1 MDPIETQIAF
11 YEAERARHK
20 KLGFRFGFIAIGFLV
35 LNMISGIIF
44 SALSNFGDGSSLAV
58 FQVSEIF
65 QIGLPVFGILGI
77 VQRNKAVK
85 ARDMLRNL
93 QLIQMQTQAQ
103 GATPKAAA
111 PQASEPAEKPAT
123 SSRAAKAA
131 KNKS

>member
-1 MDPIETQIAF
+1 
-11 YEAERARHK
+11 
-20 KLGFRFGFIAIGFLV
+20 
-35 LNMISGIIF
+35 MISGIIF

-93 QLIQMQTQAQ
+93 QLIQLQTQTQ
-103 GATPKAAA
+103 GAA